1 MRKGPKVALLPGLMH
16 CSAHTKKLI
25 NIKVKKLLSL
35 SLEHTYTINYSCQ
48 IIESAYLQYL
58 GYTTLTVK
66 SQELYLGHSSPRR
79 LAGEK
84 KMPAIIIEQQ
94 FGFSV
99 RTTYLNPEFH
109 KIISRAF

>member
-1 MRKGPKVALLPGLMH
+1 MH

-25 NIKVKKLLSL
+25 SIKVKKLLIL

-48 IIESAYLQYL
+48 IIESVYLQYL
-58 GYTTLTVK
+58 GCTTLTVK

-84 KMPAIIIEQQ
+84 KIV
-94 FGFSV
+94 SYNHK
-99 RTTYLNPEFH
+99 TTIGIPV
-109 KIISRAF
+109 STT